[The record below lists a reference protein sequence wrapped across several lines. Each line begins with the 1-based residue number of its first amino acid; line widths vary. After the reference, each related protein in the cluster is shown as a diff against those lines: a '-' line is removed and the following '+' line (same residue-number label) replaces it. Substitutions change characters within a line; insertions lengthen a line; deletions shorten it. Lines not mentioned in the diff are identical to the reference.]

1 VSRAARLKGALLS
14 AGGAVSV
21 QFVLAGGS
29 LVLQGIS
36 ARTLGGSGYG
46 TYALLY
52 GLLVLVISV
61 QTSWLGDALTVFD
74 RFDPR
79 IRGAL
84 LISLIVGLVLGVTVA
99 VGVAAWFV
107 PATTLPVFAL
117 LTALWILN
125 ESGRRI
131 FTARMEFWRLA
142 ANDAA
147 NYAVTLLVLCGLALL
162 GHRLSLALVF
172 ASMCA
177 GMTAAIGLAWLRQPS
192 EEYTLAPLRGS
203 AIREVLGFSGWRSIQ
218 AGVRPLALLLARVLV
233 AAFASRAALGA
244 IEAARLLLAPALT
257 VANGSGWFFLGDFAK
272 AQKAGTPLRARHAVK
287 ASLTLGGVTLVIAL
301 AALALAGPLGP
312 VLTGGEFPVDG
323 VALGGWA
330 LYTVVFAATLPLS
343 SLATARKRSRLVFV
357 IRAVEMSLGLLVLVA
372 LLAVDAGWA
381 AAAPY
386 CLSGG
391 GVLSLVVLWAMLR
404 RADPPVA
411 AAPLLAP
418 AGSGQQESAV
428 T

>member
-1 VSRAARLKGALLS
+1 MRPPGRLKGKLLS

-29 LVLQGIS
+29 LVLQAAA
-36 ARTLGGSGYG
+36 ARTLGGDGYG

-61 QTSWLGDALTVFD
+61 QTSWVGDALTVFD

-84 LISLIVGLVLGVTVA
+84 LISVAASLVLGVTVSVA
-99 VGVAAWFV
+99 VAAWFV
-107 PATTLPVFAL
+107 PASTLAVFAL

-147 NYAVTLLVLCGLALL
+147 NYTVTLLVLGGLGLL
-162 GHRLSLALVF
+162 GHHLSLTVVF
-172 ASMCA
+172 AAMCA
-177 GMTAAIGLAWLRQPS
+177 GMTVAIVLARLRQPR
-192 EEYTLAPLRGS
+192 EEYALVPLRGS
-203 AIREVLGFSGWRSIQ
+203 AIREVLGFSGWRSVQ

-233 AAFASRAALGA
+233 AVFASKSVLGS

-272 AQKAGTPLRARHAVK
+272 AQKAGTPMRARDAVR
-287 ASLTLGGVTLVIAL
+287 ASLTLGVVTLVIAL

-312 VLTGGEFPVDG
+312 VLTGGRFAVDE

-330 LYTVVFAATLPLS
+330 LYTVVFATTLPLS
-343 SLATARKRSRLVFV
+343 SLATARRQSRLVFV
-357 IRAVEMSLGLLVLVA
+357 IRAVEMSLGLLVLTA
-372 LLAVDAGWA
+372 LLAVDADWA
-381 AAAPY
+381 SAAPY

-391 GVLSLVVLWAMLR
+391 GIVSTVVLWVLLR
-404 RADPPVA
+404 RADPP
-411 AAPLLAP
+411 
-418 AGSGQQESAV
+418 AV
-428 T
+428 RPFDEVQVRA